1 MLLHNLEL
9 IIIFGDIMSNLPWGT
24 SKVLT
29 DEEFFNRTQEISNL
43 TNLLNSTSENNAPDI
58 LVTGIRGVGKTVL
71 LNKIKQFMDENYL
84 VVYMD
89 FSVSQ
94 TYQKNK
100 MSLKG
105 LYDFYYQ
112 KIIEEAHLKGLNTLK
127 NHINKFFKTNNFKL
141 KEVVVANAF
150 DISIPIPIIGTERD
164 LERYRDFV
172 FKLPQEIYNHN
183 KSKID
188 GMIIIIDEFQVI
200 KELDSYIESFLW
212 NFRGYVTEQR
222 NVAYVLSG
230 SMGLQDNLI
239 SEIAGQNGAFGG
251 RMLTINI
258 NPFSKQ
264 TTQNYLSERA
274 PELKFTQ
281 DGFERFY
288 KCTSGV
294 PYYINIFARQLPA
307 NQELDENKVIDAFDN
322 NISFIVSHLIN
333 EWNRLTIKEKDII
346 IALIDS
352 PLKRIDLARKLN
364 VKSGSLSDK
373 LNKLQNLDL
382 IHFVGGEYEISE
394 KLLKRWLEI
403 EYSQKGIYPYR
414 F

>member
-1 MLLHNLEL
+1 
-9 IIIFGDIMSNLPWGT
+9 MSNLPWGT

-43 TNLLNSTSENNAPDI
+43 TNLLNSTRENNAPDI

-71 LNKIKQFMDENYL
+71 LNRIKQVMDKNYL

-100 MSLKG
+100 MTLKG

-141 KEVVVANAF
+141 KEVVVASAF

-172 FKLPQEIYNHN
+172 FRLPQEIYDNN
-183 KSKID
+183 KDKID

-200 KELDSYIESFLW
+200 KELNTYLESFLW

-222 NVAYVLSG
+222 NVAYILSG

-264 TTQNYLSERA
+264 TTQNYLAERA
-274 PELKFTQ
+274 PELKFSQ
-281 DGFERFY
+281 EGFERFY
-288 KCTSGV
+288 KCTSGI
-294 PYYINIFARQLPA
+294 PYYINIFARQLPT
-307 NQELDENKVIDAFDN
+307 NRELDENNVIDAFDN

-333 EWNRLTIKEKDII
+333 EWNRLTTKEKDII

-382 IHFVGGEYEISE
+382 IRFAGGEYEISE

>member
-1 MLLHNLEL
+1 
-9 IIIFGDIMSNLPWGT
+9 MSNLPWGT

-71 LNKIKQFMDENYL
+71 LNKIKQFMDKNYL

-112 KIIEEAHLKGLNTLK
+112 KIIEETHLKGLNTLK

-172 FKLPQEIYNHN
+172 FKLPQEIYDNN
-183 KSKID
+183 KDKI
-188 GMIIIIDEFQVI
+188 GGVIIIIDEFQVI
-200 KELDSYIESFLW
+200 KELDTYLESFLW

-222 NVAYVLSG
+222 NVAYILSG

-264 TTQNYLSERA
+264 TTQNYLAERA
-274 PELKFTQ
+274 PELKFSQ
-281 DGFERFY
+281 EGFERFY
-288 KCTSGV
+288 KCTSGI
-294 PYYINIFARQLPA
+294 PYYINIFARQLPT
-307 NQELDENKVIDAFDN
+307 NRELDENNVIDAFDN

-333 EWNRLTIKEKDII
+333 EWNRLTTKEKDII

-373 LNKLQNLDL
+373 LNKLQNLNL
-382 IHFVGGEYEISE
+382 IRFAGGEYEISE

>member
-1 MLLHNLEL
+1 
-9 IIIFGDIMSNLPWGT
+9 MSNLPWGT

-71 LNKIKQFMDENYL
+71 LNKIKQIMDKNYL

-105 LYDFYYQ
+105 LYDFFYQ
-112 KIIEEAHLKGLNTLK
+112 KIIEEAHQKGLNTLK

-141 KEVVVANAF
+141 KEMVVASAF

-172 FKLPQEIYNHN
+172 FRLPQEIYDNN
-183 KSKID
+183 KDKID

-200 KELDSYIESFLW
+200 KELNTYLESFLW
-212 NFRGYVTEQR
+212 NFRGYATEQR
-222 NVAYVLSG
+222 NVAYILSG

-239 SEIAGQNGAFGG
+239 SEIVGQNGAFGG

-264 TTQNYLSERA
+264 TTQNYLTERA
-274 PELKFTQ
+274 PELKFTSE
-281 DGFERFY
+281 GFERFY
-288 KCTSGV
+288 KCTSGI
-294 PYYINIFARQLPA
+294 PYYINIFARQLPT
-307 NQELDENKVIDAFDN
+307 NHELDENNVIDAFDN

-333 EWNRLTIKEKDII
+333 EWNRLTTKEKDII

-352 PLKRIDLARKLN
+352 PLKRIELARKLN

-382 IHFVGGEYEISE
+382 IRFAGGEYEISE

>member
-1 MLLHNLEL
+1 
-9 IIIFGDIMSNLPWGT
+9 MSNLPWGT

-43 TNLLNSTSENNAPDI
+43 KNLLNSTRENNAPDI

-71 LNKIKQFMDENYL
+71 LNKIKQIMDKNYL

-105 LYDFYYQ
+105 LYDFFYQ
-112 KIIEEAHLKGLNTLK
+112 KIIEEVQQKGLNTLK

-141 KEVVVANAF
+141 KEVVVASAF

-172 FKLPQEIYNHN
+172 FRLPQEIYDNN
-183 KSKID
+183 KDKID
-188 GMIIIIDEFQVI
+188 GMIVIIDEFQVI
-200 KELDSYIESFLW
+200 KELNTYLESFLW
-212 NFRGYVTEQR
+212 NFRGYATEQR
-222 NVAYVLSG
+222 NVAYILSG
-230 SMGLQDNLI
+230 SMGLQDTLI

-264 TTQNYLSERA
+264 TTQNYLTERA
-274 PELKFTQ
+274 PELKFTPE
-281 DGFERFY
+281 GFERFY
-288 KCTSGV
+288 KCTSGI
-294 PYYINIFARQLPA
+294 PYYINIFARQLPT
-307 NQELDENKVIDAFDN
+307 NHELDENNVIDAFDN

-333 EWNRLTIKEKDII
+333 EWNRLTTKEKDII

-382 IHFVGGEYEISE
+382 IRFAGGEYEISE

>member
-1 MLLHNLEL
+1 
-9 IIIFGDIMSNLPWGT
+9 MSNLPWGT
-24 SKVLT
+24 SKSLT

-43 TNLLNSTSENNAPDI
+43 VNLLNSTSENNAPDI

-71 LNKIKQFMDENYL
+71 LNKIKKDLDQYYL

-94 TYQKNK
+94 TYQKNN

-112 KIIEEAHLKGLNTLK
+112 KIIEESHKKGLNTLMNNVK
-127 NHINKFFKTNNFKL
+127 KFFNTNDFKL
-141 KEVVVANAF
+141 KEVVVAGAF
-150 DISIPIPIIGTERD
+150 DISIPIPVIGTERD

-183 KSKID
+183 KDKIE
-188 GMIIIIDEFQVI
+188 GIIIIIDEFQVI
-200 KELDSYIESFLW
+200 KELNKYLDSFLW
-212 NFRGYVTEQR
+212 NFRGYVSEQR

-258 NPFSKQ
+258 NPFTKQ
-264 TTQNYLSERA
+264 TTKDYLNQRTD
-274 PELKFTQ
+274 LKFTKE
-281 DGFERFY
+281 GFDRFY
-288 KCTSGV
+288 KCTSGI

-307 NQELDENKVIDAFDN
+307 NRELDENEIIDAFDN
-322 NISFIVSHLIN
+322 NMSFIVSHLIN
-333 EWNRLTIKEKDII
+333 EWNRLTAKEKDII

-382 IHFVGGEYEISE
+382 IRFSNGEYEISE

-414 F
+414 V

>member
-1 MLLHNLEL
+1 M
-9 IIIFGDIMSNLPWGT
+9 
-24 SKVLT
+24 
-29 DEEFFNRTQEISNL
+29 EFFNRKQEISNL

-58 LVTGIRGVGKTVL
+58 LVSGIRGVGKTVL
-71 LNKIKQFMDENYL
+71 LNKIKQFMDKNYL

-105 LYDFYYQ
+105 LYDFFYQ
-112 KIIEEAHLKGLNTLK
+112 KIIEEAQLKGLDTLK
-127 NHINKFFKTNNFKL
+127 NHIKKFFKTNNFKL
-141 KEVVVANAF
+141 KEVVIASAF

-172 FKLPQEIYNHN
+172 FKLPQEIYEHN
-183 KSKID
+183 KDKID
-188 GMIIIIDEFQVI
+188 GIIILIDEFQVI
-200 KELDSYIESFLW
+200 KELNTYLESFLW

-258 NPFSKQ
+258 NPFSKT
-264 TTQNYLSERA
+264 TTQNYLKERA

-281 DGFERFY
+281 EGFERFY
-288 KCTSGV
+288 KCTSGI
-294 PYYINIFARQLPA
+294 PYYINIFARQLPV
-307 NQELDENKVIDAFDN
+307 NQELDENNVIDAFDN

-333 EWNRLTIKEKDII
+333 EWNRLTTKEKDII
-346 IALIDS
+346 IALVDS
-352 PLKRIDLARKLN
+352 PLKRIELARKLN

-382 IHFVGGEYEISE
+382 IRFAGGEYEISE

>member
-1 MLLHNLEL
+1 
-9 IIIFGDIMSNLPWGT
+9 MSHLPWGT

-71 LNKIKQFMDENYL
+71 LNKIKQFMDKNYL

-112 KIIEEAHLKGLNTLK
+112 KIIEETHLKGLNTLK

-172 FKLPQEIYNHN
+172 FKLPQEIYDNN
-183 KSKID
+183 KDKI
-188 GMIIIIDEFQVI
+188 GGVIIIIDEFQVI
-200 KELDSYIESFLW
+200 KELDTYLESFLW

-222 NVAYVLSG
+222 NVAYILSG

-264 TTQNYLSERA
+264 TTQNYLAERA
-274 PELKFTQ
+274 PELKFSQ
-281 DGFERFY
+281 EGFERFY
-288 KCTSGV
+288 KCTSGI
-294 PYYINIFARQLPA
+294 PYYINIFARQLPT
-307 NQELDENKVIDAFDN
+307 NRELDENNVIDAFDN

-333 EWNRLTIKEKDII
+333 EWNRLTTKEKDII

-382 IHFVGGEYEISE
+382 IRFAGGEYGISE

>member
-1 MLLHNLEL
+1 
-9 IIIFGDIMSNLPWGT
+9 MSNLPWGN
-24 SKVLT
+24 SKILT

-43 TNLLNSTSENNAPDI
+43 TNLLQSTSENNAPDI

-71 LNKIKQFMDENYL
+71 LNKIKQFMDKNYL

-89 FSVSQ
+89 FSTSQ
-94 TYQKNK
+94 SYQKNN

-112 KIIEEAHLKGLNTLK
+112 KIIEETKLKGLNTLDA
-127 NHINKFFKTNNFKL
+127 HIKKFFKTNNFKL
-141 KEVVVANAF
+141 KEVVVASAL
-150 DISIPIPIIGTERD
+150 DISIPIPIIGAERD
-164 LERYRDFV
+164 LEKYKDFV
-172 FKLPQEIYNHN
+172 FRLPQEIYEHN
-183 KSKID
+183 RDKID
-188 GMIIIIDEFQVI
+188 GLIIIIDEFQVV
-200 KELDSYIESFLW
+200 KELNNYLDSFLW

-239 SEIAGQNGAFGG
+239 SEIAGHNGAFGG

-264 TTQNYLSERA
+264 TTSNYLNERA
-274 PELKFTQ
+274 PELKFTSEGL
-281 DGFERFY
+281 DRFY

-294 PYYINIFARQLPA
+294 PYYINTFARQLSV
-307 NQELDENKVIDAFDN
+307 NEELDGNKVVEAFDN
-322 NISFIVSHLIN
+322 NISLIGSHLIN
-333 EWNRLTIKEKDII
+333 VWNRLTLKEKDLV

-352 PLKRIDLARKLN
+352 PLKRVDLARKLN

-382 IHFVGGEYEISE
+382 IQFTNGEYEISE
-394 KLLKRWLEI
+394 KLLQRWLEI

-414 F
+414 V

>member
-1 MLLHNLEL
+1 MP
-9 IIIFGDIMSNLPWGT
+9 NLPWGT
-24 SKVLT
+24 SKILT

-43 TNLLNSTSENNAPDI
+43 KNLLNSTSENNAPDI

-71 LNKIKQFMDENYL
+71 LNKIKQFMDKNYL

-94 TYQKNK
+94 TYQKNN

-105 LYDFYYQ
+105 LYDFFYQ
-112 KIIEEAHLKGLNTLK
+112 KIIEEAQLKGLDTLK
-127 NHINKFFKTNNFKL
+127 NHIDKFFKTNNFKL
-141 KEVVVANAF
+141 KDVVVASAF
-150 DISIPIPIIGTERD
+150 DISIPIPVIGTERD
-164 LERYRDFV
+164 LEKYKDFV
-172 FKLPQEIYNHN
+172 FNLPQEMYEHN

-188 GMIIIIDEFQVI
+188 GVIIIIDEFQVI
-200 KELDSYIESFLW
+200 KELGNYLESFLW
-212 NFRGYVTEQR
+212 NFRAYVTEQR

-230 SMGLQDNLI
+230 SMGLQDTLI

-258 NPFSKQ
+258 NPFSKT
-264 TTQNYLSERA
+264 TTQNYLKERA

-281 DGFERFY
+281 EGFERFY
-288 KCTSGV
+288 KCTSGI
-294 PYYINIFARQLPA
+294 PYYINIFARQLPV
-307 NQELDENKVIDAFDN
+307 NQELDENDIIDAFDS
-322 NISFIVSHLIN
+322 NISFIVSHLVN
-333 EWNRLTIKEKDII
+333 EWNRLTAKEKDII
-346 IALIDS
+346 VALIDS
-352 PLKRIDLARKLN
+352 PLKRIELARKLN

-382 IHFVGGEYEISE
+382 IRFVNGEYEICE
-394 KLLKRWLEI
+394 KLLKRWLQI

>member
-1 MLLHNLEL
+1 
-9 IIIFGDIMSNLPWGT
+9 MSNLPWGT

-71 LNKIKQFMDENYL
+71 LNKIKEYMDKNYL

-105 LYDFYYQ
+105 LYDFFYQ
-112 KIIEEAHLKGLNTLK
+112 KIIEETHLKGLNTLK

-141 KEVVVANAF
+141 KEVVVASAF

-172 FKLPQEIYNHN
+172 FRLPQEIYDNN
-183 KSKID
+183 KDKID
-188 GMIIIIDEFQVI
+188 GVIIIIDEFQVI
-200 KELDSYIESFLW
+200 KELNTYLESFLW

-222 NVAYVLSG
+222 NVAYILSG

-264 TTQNYLSERA
+264 TTQNYLTERA

-281 DGFERFY
+281 EGFERFY
-288 KCTSGV
+288 KCTSGI
-294 PYYINIFARQLPA
+294 PYYINIFARQLPT
-307 NQELDENKVIDAFDN
+307 NRELDENDVIDAFDN

-333 EWNRLTIKEKDII
+333 EWNRLTTKEKEII

-382 IHFVGGEYEISE
+382 IRFAGGEYEISE

>member
-1 MLLHNLEL
+1 
-9 IIIFGDIMSNLPWGT
+9 MSNLPWGT

-43 TNLLNSTSENNAPDI
+43 TNILNSTSENNAPDI

-94 TYQKNK
+94 TYQKNQ

-105 LYDFYYQ
+105 VYDFYYQ

-141 KEVVVANAF
+141 KEVVVASAF

-172 FKLPQEIYNHN
+172 FRLPQEIYDNN
-183 KSKID
+183 KDKID

-200 KELDSYIESFLW
+200 KELNTYLESFLW

-222 NVAYVLSG
+222 NVAYILSG

-264 TTQNYLSERA
+264 TTQNYLTERA

-281 DGFERFY
+281 EGFERFY
-288 KCTSGV
+288 KCTSGI
-294 PYYINIFARQLPA
+294 PYYINIFARQLPT
-307 NQELDENKVIDAFDN
+307 NQELDENNVIDAFDN

-333 EWNRLTIKEKDII
+333 EWNRLTTKEKDII

-382 IHFVGGEYEISE
+382 IRFAGGEYEISE
-394 KLLKRWLEI
+394 KLLKRWIEI

>member
-1 MLLHNLEL
+1 
-9 IIIFGDIMSNLPWGT
+9 MSNLPWGT

-71 LNKIKQFMDENYL
+71 LNKIKQIMDKNYL

-112 KIIEEAHLKGLNTLK
+112 KIIEEAHQKGLNTLK

-141 KEVVVANAF
+141 KEVVVASAF

-172 FKLPQEIYNHN
+172 FRLPQEIYDNN
-183 KSKID
+183 KDKID
-188 GMIIIIDEFQVI
+188 GMIVIIDEFQVI
-200 KELDSYIESFLW
+200 KELGTYLESFLW
-212 NFRGYVTEQR
+212 NFRGYATEQR
-222 NVAYVLSG
+222 NVAYILSG

-258 NPFSKQ
+258 NPFSKH
-264 TTQNYLSERA
+264 TTQNYLTERA
-274 PELKFTQ
+274 PELKFTSV
-281 DGFERFY
+281 GFERFY
-288 KCTSGV
+288 KCTSGI
-294 PYYINIFARQLPA
+294 PYYINIFARQLPT
-307 NQELDENKVIDAFDN
+307 NQELDENNVIDAFDN

-333 EWNRLTIKEKDII
+333 EWNRLTTKEKDII

-352 PLKRIDLARKLN
+352 PLKRIELARKLN

-382 IHFVGGEYEISE
+382 IRFAGGEYEISE

>member
-1 MLLHNLEL
+1 
-9 IIIFGDIMSNLPWGT
+9 MSNLPWGT

-100 MSLKG
+100 MTLKG

-141 KEVVVANAF
+141 KEVVVASAF
-150 DISIPIPIIGTERD
+150 DISIPIPIIVTERD

-172 FKLPQEIYNHN
+172 FRLPQEIYDNN
-183 KSKID
+183 KDKID

-200 KELDSYIESFLW
+200 KELNTYLESFLW

-222 NVAYVLSG
+222 NVAYILSG

-264 TTQNYLSERA
+264 TTQNYLTERA
-274 PELKFTQ
+274 PELKFTSE
-281 DGFERFY
+281 GFERFY
-288 KCTSGV
+288 KCTSGI
-294 PYYINIFARQLPA
+294 PYYINIFARQLPT
-307 NQELDENKVIDAFDN
+307 NLELDENNVIDAFDN

-333 EWNRLTIKEKDII
+333 EWNRLTTKEKDII

-382 IHFVGGEYEISE
+382 IRFAGGEYEISE

>member
-1 MLLHNLEL
+1 
-9 IIIFGDIMSNLPWGT
+9 MSNLPWGT

-71 LNKIKQFMDENYL
+71 LNKIKQFMDKNYL

-112 KIIEEAHLKGLNTLK
+112 KIIEEAHQKGLNTLK
-127 NHINKFFKTNNFKL
+127 NPINKFFKTNNFKL

-172 FKLPQEIYNHN
+172 FKLPQEIYDNN
-183 KSKID
+183 KDKI
-188 GMIIIIDEFQVI
+188 GGVIIIIDEFQVI
-200 KELDSYIESFLW
+200 KELDTYLESFLW

-222 NVAYVLSG
+222 NVAYILSG

-264 TTQNYLSERA
+264 TTQNYLAERA
-274 PELKFTQ
+274 PELKFSQ
-281 DGFERFY
+281 EGFERFY
-288 KCTSGV
+288 KCTSGI
-294 PYYINIFARQLPA
+294 PYYINIFARQLPT
-307 NQELDENKVIDAFDN
+307 NRELDENNVIDAFDN
-322 NISFIVSHLIN
+322 NTSFIVSHLIN
-333 EWNRLTIKEKDII
+333 EWNRLTTKEKDII
-346 IALIDS
+346 IALFDS

-382 IHFVGGEYEISE
+382 IRFAGGEYEISE
-394 KLLKRWLEI
+394 KLLKRWLDI

>member
-1 MLLHNLEL
+1 
-9 IIIFGDIMSNLPWGT
+9 MSNLPWGT
-24 SKVLT
+24 SKILT

-71 LNKIKQFMDENYL
+71 LNKIKQFMDKNYL

-105 LYDFYYQ
+105 LYDFFYQ
-112 KIIEEAHLKGLNTLK
+112 KIIEEAQLKGLDTLK
-127 NHINKFFKTNNFKL
+127 NHIKKFFKTNNFKL
-141 KEVVVANAF
+141 KEVVIASAF
-150 DISIPIPIIGTERD
+150 DISVPIPIIGTERD

-172 FKLPQEIYNHN
+172 FKLPQEIYEHN
-183 KSKID
+183 KDKID
-188 GMIIIIDEFQVI
+188 GIIIIIDEFQVI
-200 KELDSYIESFLW
+200 KELNTYLESFLW

-239 SEIAGQNGAFGG
+239 SEIAGQKGAFGG

-258 NPFSKQ
+258 NPFSKT
-264 TTQNYLSERA
+264 TTQNYLKERA

-281 DGFERFY
+281 EGFERFY
-288 KCTSGV
+288 KCTSGI
-294 PYYINIFARQLPA
+294 PYYINIFARQLPI
-307 NQELDENKVIDAFDN
+307 NQELDENNVIDAFDN

-333 EWNRLTIKEKDII
+333 EWNRLTTKEKDII
-346 IALIDS
+346 IALVDS
-352 PLKRIDLARKLN
+352 PLKRIELARKLN

-382 IHFVGGEYEISE
+382 IRFAGGEYEISE

>member
-1 MLLHNLEL
+1 ML
-9 IIIFGDIMSNLPWGT
+9 GDIMSNLPWGT
-24 SKVLT
+24 SKILT

-71 LNKIKQFMDENYL
+71 LNKIKQFMDKNYL

-105 LYDFYYQ
+105 LYDFFYQ
-112 KIIEEAHLKGLNTLK
+112 KIIEEAQLKGLDTLK
-127 NHINKFFKTNNFKL
+127 NHIKKFFKTNNFKL
-141 KEVVVANAF
+141 KEVVTASAF

-172 FKLPQEIYNHN
+172 FKLPQEIYEHN
-183 KSKID
+183 KDKIN
-188 GMIIIIDEFQVI
+188 GIIIIIDEFQVI
-200 KELDSYIESFLW
+200 KELDTYLESFLW

-258 NPFSKQ
+258 NPFSK
-264 TTQNYLSERA
+264 TSTQNYLKERA

-281 DGFERFY
+281 EGFERFY
-288 KCTSGV
+288 KCTSGI
-294 PYYINIFARQLPA
+294 PYYINIFARQLPV
-307 NQELDENKVIDAFDN
+307 NQELDENNVIDAFDN

-333 EWNRLTIKEKDII
+333 EWNRLTTKEKDII

-352 PLKRIDLARKLN
+352 PLKRIELARKLN

-382 IHFVGGEYEISE
+382 IRFAGGEYEISE

>member
-1 MLLHNLEL
+1 
-9 IIIFGDIMSNLPWGT
+9 MSNLPWGT
-24 SKVLT
+24 SKILT

-71 LNKIKQFMDENYL
+71 LNKIKQFMDKNYL

-105 LYDFYYQ
+105 LYDFFYQ
-112 KIIEEAHLKGLNTLK
+112 KIIEEAQLKGLDTLK
-127 NHINKFFKTNNFKL
+127 NYIKKFFKTNNFKL
-141 KEVVVANAF
+141 KEVVIASAF

-172 FKLPQEIYNHN
+172 FKLPQEIYEHN
-183 KSKID
+183 KDKID
-188 GMIIIIDEFQVI
+188 GIIIIIDEFQVI
-200 KELDSYIESFLW
+200 KELDTYLESFLW

-222 NVAYVLSG
+222 NVAYVLSA

-258 NPFSKQ
+258 NPFSKT
-264 TTQNYLSERA
+264 TTQNYLKERA

-281 DGFERFY
+281 EGFERFY
-288 KCTSGV
+288 KCTSGI
-294 PYYINIFARQLPA
+294 PYYINIFARQLPV
-307 NQELDENKVIDAFDN
+307 NQELDENNVIDAFDN

-333 EWNRLTIKEKDII
+333 EWNRLTTKEKDII
-346 IALIDS
+346 IALVDS
-352 PLKRIDLARKLN
+352 PLKRIELARKLN

-382 IHFVGGEYEISE
+382 IRFAGGEYEISE

>member
-1 MLLHNLEL
+1 
-9 IIIFGDIMSNLPWGT
+9 MSNLPWGT

-71 LNKIKQFMDENYL
+71 LNRIKQVMDKNYL

-100 MSLKG
+100 MTLKG

-141 KEVVVANAF
+141 KEVVVASAF
-150 DISIPIPIIGTERD
+150 DISIPIPIIVTERD

-172 FKLPQEIYNHN
+172 FRLPQEIYDNN
-183 KSKID
+183 KDKID

-200 KELDSYIESFLW
+200 KELNTYLESFLW

-222 NVAYVLSG
+222 NVAYILSG

-264 TTQNYLSERA
+264 TTQNYLAERA
-274 PELKFTQ
+274 PELKFSQ
-281 DGFERFY
+281 EGFERFY
-288 KCTSGV
+288 KCTSGI
-294 PYYINIFARQLPA
+294 PYYINIFARQLPT
-307 NQELDENKVIDAFDN
+307 NRELDENNVIDAFDN

-333 EWNRLTIKEKDII
+333 EWNRLTTKEKDII

-382 IHFVGGEYEISE
+382 IRFAGGEYEISE

>member
-1 MLLHNLEL
+1 ML
-9 IIIFGDIMSNLPWGT
+9 GDIMSNLPWGT
-24 SKVLT
+24 SKILT

-71 LNKIKQFMDENYL
+71 LNKIKQFMDKNYL

-105 LYDFYYQ
+105 LYDFFYQ
-112 KIIEEAHLKGLNTLK
+112 KIIEEAQLKGLDTLK
-127 NHINKFFKTNNFKL
+127 NHIKKFFKTNNFKL
-141 KEVVVANAF
+141 KEVVIASAF

-172 FKLPQEIYNHN
+172 FKLPQEIYEHN
-183 KSKID
+183 KDKID
-188 GMIIIIDEFQVI
+188 GIIIIIDEFQVI
-200 KELDSYIESFLW
+200 KELDTYLESFLW

-222 NVAYVLSG
+222 NVAYVLSA

-258 NPFSKQ
+258 NPFSKT
-264 TTQNYLSERA
+264 TTQNYLKERA

-281 DGFERFY
+281 EGFERFY
-288 KCTSGV
+288 KCTSGI
-294 PYYINIFARQLPA
+294 PYYINIFARQLPV
-307 NQELDENKVIDAFDN
+307 NQELDENNVIDAFDN

-333 EWNRLTIKEKDII
+333 EWNRLTTKEKDII
-346 IALIDS
+346 IALVDS
-352 PLKRIDLARKLN
+352 PLKRIELARKLN

-382 IHFVGGEYEISE
+382 IRFAGGEYEISE

>member
-1 MLLHNLEL
+1 ML
-9 IIIFGDIMSNLPWGT
+9 GDIMSNLPWGT
-24 SKVLT
+24 SKILT

-71 LNKIKQFMDENYL
+71 LNKIKQFMDKNYL

-105 LYDFYYQ
+105 LYDFFYQ
-112 KIIEEAHLKGLNTLK
+112 KIIEEAQLKGLDTLK
-127 NHINKFFKTNNFKL
+127 NHIKKFFKTNNFKL
-141 KEVVVANAF
+141 KEVVIASAF

-172 FKLPQEIYNHN
+172 FKLPQEIYEHN
-183 KSKID
+183 KDKID
-188 GMIIIIDEFQVI
+188 GIIILIDEFQVI
-200 KELDSYIESFLW
+200 KELDTYLESFLW

-258 NPFSKQ
+258 NPFSKT
-264 TTQNYLSERA
+264 TTQNYLKERA

-281 DGFERFY
+281 EGFERFY
-288 KCTSGV
+288 KCTSGI
-294 PYYINIFARQLPA
+294 PYYINIFARQLPV
-307 NQELDENKVIDAFDN
+307 NQELDENNVIDAFDN

-333 EWNRLTIKEKDII
+333 EWNRLTTKEKDII

-352 PLKRIDLARKLN
+352 PLKRIELARKLN

-382 IHFVGGEYEISE
+382 IRFVNGEYEISE
-394 KLLKRWLEI
+394 KMLKRWLEI

>member
-1 MLLHNLEL
+1 
-9 IIIFGDIMSNLPWGT
+9 MSNLPWGT

-71 LNKIKQFMDENYL
+71 LNKIKQFMDKNYL

-105 LYDFYYQ
+105 VYDFYYQ

-141 KEVVVANAF
+141 KEVVVASAF
-150 DISIPIPIIGTERD
+150 DISIPIPIIGSERD

-172 FKLPQEIYNHN
+172 FRLPQEIYDNN
-183 KSKID
+183 KDKID
-188 GMIIIIDEFQVI
+188 GVIIIIDEFQVI
-200 KELDSYIESFLW
+200 KELNTYLESFLW

-222 NVAYVLSG
+222 NVAYILSG

-264 TTQNYLSERA
+264 TTQNYLSERV
-274 PELKFTQ
+274 PELKFTR

-288 KCTSGV
+288 KCTSGI
-294 PYYINIFARQLPA
+294 PYYINIFARQLPI
-307 NQELDENKVIDAFDN
+307 NLELDENNVIDAFDN

-333 EWNRLTIKEKDII
+333 EWNRLTTKEKDII

-352 PLKRIDLARKLN
+352 PLKRIELARKLN

-382 IHFVGGEYEISE
+382 IRFAGGEYEISE

>member
-1 MLLHNLEL
+1 
-9 IIIFGDIMSNLPWGT
+9 MSNLPWGT
-24 SKVLT
+24 SKILT

-71 LNKIKQFMDENYL
+71 LNKIKQFMDKNYL

-105 LYDFYYQ
+105 LYDFFYQ
-112 KIIEEAHLKGLNTLK
+112 KIIEEAQLKGLDTLK
-127 NHINKFFKTNNFKL
+127 NHIKKFFKTNNFKL
-141 KEVVVANAF
+141 KEVVTASAF

-172 FKLPQEIYNHN
+172 FKLPQEIYEHN
-183 KSKID
+183 KDKID
-188 GMIIIIDEFQVI
+188 GIIILIDEFQVI
-200 KELDSYIESFLW
+200 KELDTYLESFLW

-258 NPFSKQ
+258 NPFSK
-264 TTQNYLSERA
+264 TSTQNYLKERA

-281 DGFERFY
+281 EGFERFY
-288 KCTSGV
+288 KCTSGI
-294 PYYINIFARQLPA
+294 PYYINIFARQLPV
-307 NQELDENKVIDAFDN
+307 NQELDENNVIDAFDN

-333 EWNRLTIKEKDII
+333 EWNRLTTKEKDII

-352 PLKRIDLARKLN
+352 PLKRIELARKLN

-382 IHFVGGEYEISE
+382 IRFVNGEYEISE
-394 KLLKRWLEI
+394 KMLKRWLEI

>member
-1 MLLHNLEL
+1 
-9 IIIFGDIMSNLPWGT
+9 MSNLPWGT
-24 SKVLT
+24 SKILT

-71 LNKIKQFMDENYL
+71 LNKIKQFMDKNYL

-105 LYDFYYQ
+105 VYDFFYQ
-112 KIIEEAHLKGLNTLK
+112 KIIEEAQLKGLDTLK
-127 NHINKFFKTNNFKL
+127 NHIKKFFKTNNFKL
-141 KEVVVANAF
+141 KEVVIASAF

-172 FKLPQEIYNHN
+172 FKLPQEIYEHN
-183 KSKID
+183 KDKID
-188 GMIIIIDEFQVI
+188 GIIILIDEFQVI
-200 KELDSYIESFLW
+200 KELDTYLESFLW

-258 NPFSKQ
+258 NPFSKT
-264 TTQNYLSERA
+264 TTQNYLKERA

-281 DGFERFY
+281 EGFERFY
-288 KCTSGV
+288 KCTSGI
-294 PYYINIFARQLPA
+294 PYYINIFARQLPV
-307 NQELDENKVIDAFDN
+307 NQELDENNVIDAFDN

-333 EWNRLTIKEKDII
+333 EWNRLTTKEKDII

-352 PLKRIDLARKLN
+352 PLKRIELARKLN

-382 IHFVGGEYEISE
+382 IRFAGGEYEISE

>member
-1 MLLHNLEL
+1 
-9 IIIFGDIMSNLPWGT
+9 MSNLPWGN

-43 TNLLNSTSENNAPDI
+43 TKLLESTGENNAPDI

-71 LNKIKQFMDENYL
+71 LNKIKQFMDENYM

-89 FSVSQ
+89 LSTSQ
-94 TYQKNK
+94 TYQKNN

-112 KIIEEAHLKGLNTLK
+112 KVIEETKLKGLNTLDS
-127 NHINKFFKTNNFKL
+127 HIKKFFKTNNFKL
-141 KEVVVANAF
+141 KEVVLASAL
-150 DISIPIPIIGTERD
+150 DISIPIPIIEAERD
-164 LERYRDFV
+164 LEKYKDFV
-172 FKLPQEIYNHN
+172 FKLPQEIYEHNHD
-183 KSKID
+183 KIK
-188 GMIIIIDEFQVI
+188 GMIIIIDEFQVV
-200 KELDSYIESFLW
+200 KELDDYLDSFLW

-222 NVAYVLSG
+222 NVAYILSG
-230 SMGLQDNLI
+230 SMGLHDKLI

-264 TTQNYLSERA
+264 TTNNYLNERA
-274 PELKFTQ
+274 PELKFTS

-294 PYYINIFARQLPA
+294 PYYINTFARQLPV
-307 NQELDENKVIDAFDN
+307 NEELDENKVAEAFDN
-322 NISFIVSHLIN
+322 NISLIGSHLIN
-333 EWNRLTIKEKDII
+333 EWNRLTLKEKDLI

-352 PLKRIDLARKLN
+352 PLRRVDLARKLN

-382 IHFVGGEYEISE
+382 IQFRDGEYKISE

-414 F
+414 A

>member
-1 MLLHNLEL
+1 
-9 IIIFGDIMSNLPWGT
+9 MSNLPWGT

-71 LNKIKQFMDENYL
+71 LNRIKQVMDKNYL

-112 KIIEEAHLKGLNTLK
+112 KIIEETHLKGLNTLK

-141 KEVVVANAF
+141 KEVVVASAF
-150 DISIPIPIIGTERD
+150 DISIPIPIIVTERD

-172 FKLPQEIYNHN
+172 FRLPQEIYDNN
-183 KSKID
+183 KDKID

-200 KELDSYIESFLW
+200 KELNTYLESFLW

-222 NVAYVLSG
+222 NVAYILSG

-264 TTQNYLSERA
+264 TTQNYLAERA
-274 PELKFTQ
+274 PELKFSQ
-281 DGFERFY
+281 EGFERFY
-288 KCTSGV
+288 KCTSGI
-294 PYYINIFARQLPA
+294 PYYINIFARQLPT
-307 NQELDENKVIDAFDN
+307 NRELDENNVIDAFDN

-333 EWNRLTIKEKDII
+333 EWNRLTTKEKDII

-382 IHFVGGEYEISE
+382 IRFAGGEYEISE

>member
-1 MLLHNLEL
+1 ML
-9 IIIFGDIMSNLPWGT
+9 GDIMSNLPWGT
-24 SKVLT
+24 SKILT

-71 LNKIKQFMDENYL
+71 LNKIKQFMDKNYL

-105 LYDFYYQ
+105 LYDFFYQ
-112 KIIEEAHLKGLNTLK
+112 KIIEEAQLKGLDTLK
-127 NHINKFFKTNNFKL
+127 NHIKKFFKTNNFKL
-141 KEVVVANAF
+141 KEVVIASAF
-150 DISIPIPIIGTERD
+150 DISVPIPIIGTERD

-172 FKLPQEIYNHN
+172 YKLPQEIYEHN
-183 KSKID
+183 KDKID
-188 GMIIIIDEFQVI
+188 GIIIIIDEFQVI
-200 KELDSYIESFLW
+200 KELNTYLESFLW

-258 NPFSKQ
+258 NPFSKT
-264 TTQNYLSERA
+264 TTQNYLKQRA

-281 DGFERFY
+281 EGFERFY
-288 KCTSGV
+288 KCTSGI
-294 PYYINIFARQLPA
+294 PYYINIFARQLPV
-307 NQELDENKVIDAFDN
+307 NHELDENSVIDAFDN

-333 EWNRLTIKEKDII
+333 EWNRLTTKEKDII

-352 PLKRIDLARKLN
+352 PLKRIELARKLN

-382 IHFVGGEYEISE
+382 IRFAGGEYEISE

>member
-1 MLLHNLEL
+1 
-9 IIIFGDIMSNLPWGT
+9 MSNLPWGT

-71 LNKIKQFMDENYL
+71 LNKIKQIMDKNYL

-112 KIIEEAHLKGLNTLK
+112 KIIEEAHQKGLNTLK

-141 KEVVVANAF
+141 KEVVVASAF
-150 DISIPIPIIGTERD
+150 EISIPIPIIGTERD

-172 FKLPQEIYNHN
+172 FRLPQEIYDNN
-183 KSKID
+183 KDKID

-200 KELDSYIESFLW
+200 KELNTYLESFLW
-212 NFRGYVTEQR
+212 NFRGYATEQR
-222 NVAYVLSG
+222 NVAYILSG

-264 TTQNYLSERA
+264 TMQNYLTERA
-274 PELKFTQ
+274 PELKFTSE
-281 DGFERFY
+281 GFERFY
-288 KCTSGV
+288 KCTSGI
-294 PYYINIFARQLPA
+294 PYYINIFARQLPT
-307 NQELDENKVIDAFDN
+307 NHELDENNVIDAFDN

-333 EWNRLTIKEKDII
+333 EWNRLTTKEKDII

-352 PLKRIDLARKLN
+352 PLKRIELARKLN

-382 IHFVGGEYEISE
+382 IRFAGGEYEISE

>member
-1 MLLHNLEL
+1 
-9 IIIFGDIMSNLPWGT
+9 MSNLPWGT
-24 SKVLT
+24 SKILT

-58 LVTGIRGVGKTVL
+58 LVSGIRGVGKTVL
-71 LNKIKQFMDENYL
+71 LNKIKQFMDKNYL

-105 LYDFYYQ
+105 LYDFFYQ
-112 KIIEEAHLKGLNTLK
+112 KIIEEAQLKGLDTLK
-127 NHINKFFKTNNFKL
+127 NHIKKFFKTNNFKL
-141 KEVVVANAF
+141 KEVVIASAF

-172 FKLPQEIYNHN
+172 FKLPQEIYEHN
-183 KSKID
+183 KDKID
-188 GMIIIIDEFQVI
+188 GIIIIIDEFQVI
-200 KELDSYIESFLW
+200 KELNTYLESFLW

-258 NPFSKQ
+258 NPFSKT
-264 TTQNYLSERA
+264 TTQNYLKERA

-281 DGFERFY
+281 EGFERFY
-288 KCTSGV
+288 KCTSGI
-294 PYYINIFARQLPA
+294 PYYINIFARQLPV
-307 NQELDENKVIDAFDN
+307 NQELDENNVIDAFDN

-333 EWNRLTIKEKDII
+333 EWNRLTTKEKDII
-346 IALIDS
+346 IALVDS
-352 PLKRIDLARKLN
+352 PLKRIELARKLN

-382 IHFVGGEYEISE
+382 IRFAGGEYEISE

>member
-1 MLLHNLEL
+1 
-9 IIIFGDIMSNLPWGT
+9 MSNLPWGT
-24 SKVLT
+24 SKILT
-29 DEEFFNRTQEISNL
+29 DEEFFNRKQEISNL

-71 LNKIKQFMDENYL
+71 LNKIKQFMDKNYL

-105 LYDFYYQ
+105 LYDFFYQ
-112 KIIEEAHLKGLNTLK
+112 KIIEEAQLKGLDTLK
-127 NHINKFFKTNNFKL
+127 NHIKKFFKTNNFKL
-141 KEVVVANAF
+141 KEVVTASAF

-172 FKLPQEIYNHN
+172 FKLPQEIYEHN
-183 KSKID
+183 KDKID
-188 GMIIIIDEFQVI
+188 GIIILIDEFQVI
-200 KELDSYIESFLW
+200 KELDTYLESFLW

-258 NPFSKQ
+258 NPFSK
-264 TTQNYLSERA
+264 TSTQNYLKERA

-281 DGFERFY
+281 EGFERFY
-288 KCTSGV
+288 KCTSGI
-294 PYYINIFARQLPA
+294 PYYINIFARQLPV
-307 NQELDENKVIDAFDN
+307 NQELDENNVIDAFDN

-333 EWNRLTIKEKDII
+333 EWNRLTTKEKDII

-352 PLKRIDLARKLN
+352 PLKRIELARKLN

-382 IHFVGGEYEISE
+382 IRFAGGEYEISE
-394 KLLKRWLEI
+394 KLLKRWL
-403 EYSQKGIYPYR
+403 SLYR
-414 F
+414 